1 MRGLWISVHPGENT
15 GRASCP
21 RNGSPANLSVQHAR
35 LHSDGRYHGLNVIAN
50 QRHQRHDQ
58 RHLVAS
64 PQTPAQ
70 ALECSRRACR
80 GRKSVNLLQHKLR
93 DRSVDVHKK
102 PPDQPARLGFACGFS
117 GTTGCG
123 PGGCTPGGIGRYPRE
138 RIGFPVDQ
146 AKTA

>member
-1 MRGLWISVHPGENT
+1 MASTSSLTSAISATISGTWLPVRKRLLKHWNAVGEPVEAGT
-15 GRASCP
+15 
-21 RNGSPANLSVQHAR
+21 
-35 LHSDGRYHGLNVIAN
+35 
-50 QRHQRHDQ
+50 
-58 RHLVAS
+58 
-64 PQTPAQ
+64 
-70 ALECSRRACR
+70 
-80 GRKSVNLLQHKLR
+80 SVNLLQHKLR

-138 RIGFPVDQ
+138 RIGFPVLDQ